1 MSMPALDALDRART
15 LVVLTASPLEE
26 HGPHLPLGVD
36 AFTARHFA
44 REIAERLV
52 AARSGWSAVLAPTLY
67 LGSFTLDGVG
77 TVKIRPRVV
86 RDVLV
91 DYGRS
96 LARARFRYI
105 LVANGHAGP
114 THLTALD
121 EAAAIVSGQTGVT
134 MASLSG
140 HLSWGFRSGRFLD
153 RVERALGRPLTAE
166 ERQAFADD
174 AHGGWWE
181 TSMMLMLR
189 PDLVDDAYRD
199 LPSATY
205 SLAKRLVPNYP
216 LRNGGRGYVG
226 HPAMADPAFAK
237 ATTEVLVAE
246 AMELVD
252 GLIAGTVRPSQHRSP
267 FFAVPFFRT
276 NFWPLATAGMT
287 AVAAA
292 AVAVA
297 TLGRSRKHT

>member
-1 MSMPALDALDRART
+1 
-15 LVVLTASPLEE
+15 
-26 HGPHLPLGVD
+26 
-36 AFTARHFA
+36 
-44 REIAERLV
+44 
-52 AARSGWSAVLAPTLY
+52 
-67 LGSFTLDGVG
+67 
-77 TVKIRPRVV
+77 V

-96 LARARFRYI
+96 LARAGFRYI

-121 EAAAIVSGQTGVT
+121 EAATIVSGQAGVT

-140 HLSWGFRSGRFLD
+140 HLSWEFRSGRFLD
-153 RVERALGRPLTAE
+153 RVEQALGRPLTAE
-166 ERQAFADD
+166 ERQAFVND

-189 PDLVDDAYRD
+189 PDLVDGAYRD

-205 SLAKRLVPNYP
+205 SLPERLVPNYP
-216 LRNGGRGYVG
+216 FRNGGRGYVG

-252 GLIAGTVRPSQHRSP
+252 GLIAGTIRPSQHRSP

-292 AVAVA
+292 AIAIA
-297 TLGRSRKHT
+297 TLGRARKRT

>member
-44 REIAERLV
+44 HEVATRLV
-52 AARSGWSAVLAPTLY
+52 AAHPGWSAVLAPPLY

-77 TVKIRPRVV
+77 TVTVRPRVV
-86 RDVLV
+86 RDALV

-96 LARARFRYI
+96 LARAGFRHI
-105 LVANGHAGP
+105 LVSNGHAGP
-114 THLTALD
+114 THLAALD
-121 EAAAIVSGQTGVT
+121 EAAAIVSRETGVT

-140 HLSWGFRSGRFLD
+140 HLSWEFRSGRFLD
-153 RVERALGRPLTAE
+153 RVEGALGRTLTAE
-166 ERQAFADD
+166 ERRAFADD

-189 PDLVDDAYRD
+189 PDLVDGAYRD
-199 LPSATY
+199 LPPATY
-205 SLAKRLVPNYP
+205 SLPERLVPNYP
-216 LRNGGRGYVG
+216 TRNGGRGYVG
-226 HPAMADPAFAK
+226 HPAMGDPAFAR
-237 ATTEVLVAE
+237 ATTEVLAAA

-252 GLIAGTVRPSQHRSP
+252 ALVAGTLRPAQHRSP

-287 AVAAA
+287 ALAAA
-292 AVAVA
+292 LALAA
-297 TLGRSRKHT
+297 LGRSRKA